1 MIYLIIILIFIM
13 FYFLVSNIC
22 YRKKKYNTRLRR
34 KKELNNNF
42 DKLKL
47 KNENIKIERINKPY
61 EIILL
66 DELINDFSNNNNWI
80 NLIKVGNIY
89 IKGSYPIFLPNKY
102 KGLECFKLAMLCPDK
117 NIAKLAND
125 KYLEHKYNNISNVD
139 NKGKE
144 IPTHY
149 ADLIF
154 ELAQD
159 KITNHTIN
167 NLDSELDNLLF
178 NTTENTEEQ
187 IINNVNNNDI
197 YIIDLN
203 VENNYDFN
211 DNEII
216 NNDINDLQ
224 NVHDHTVNRI
234 IISNIK
240 KLQELYSIDD
250 LSNDIIYEKIY
261 NIILEDELLNVNQR
275 FDTISVLKS
284 LTIQVHEY
292 FNISELD
299 ALKYIYKYINTKDNK
314 VDLFHILNLELY
326 NCMENGFIVCSTG
339 KIGRIISMIDG
350 IDNTFNLIKPSHIV
364 REEILNLSNKIREE
378 ILLNATTEEKNNY
391 DNSLDEILYNKMV
404 NELDKQVNEI
414 YIVKLDF
421 NKEILNNIIEE
432 CKLGF

>member
-1 MIYLIIILIFIM
+1 M